1 MISASA
7 IDPRR
12 FRIDTLVAMGDRVRH
27 QLALRAV
34 GTLTACKLTLGRC
47 LLAIEETEDFK
58 KFGCSSSTHYAV
70 AKLGVNR
77 KEANDCK
84 RVARE
89 LLRLPELSL
98 VAEEGLISWGKLREI
113 VRKASP
119 ETEEFWL
126 QLAQKYND
134 QQIQMLVSKTPRG
147 AVPGEV
153 DLEDSAY
160 NSLLRCPLSPQA
172 YRMLEEAT
180 RAYSI
185 ARGKLVTKAEVIGDA
200 LVSLLAKAPLDE
212 KALAKVREEA
222 DKDLQAERA
231 RQIPLVAEARE
242 LAAEI
247 GLIEREQDGELD
259 PDRVEALDGTG
270 CSTCVENG
278 KPVLALDEFES
289 SLGSDVHDP
298 DRVRSFDRKSCSTC
312 IENGERL
319 LTLNESG
326 NSVGSVYL
334 DPDRVDSTEAAPCK
348 GSLLGTKE
356 AGLATGGKDATLS
369 FADSGDLDPGRVNKA
384 RAAELLSQA
393 LGLANFDTSFLSEMD
408 PDRAQYVRLNNPWSS
423 TRVRFNIDSRH
434 TTKSQKTEILRR
446 DCWCC
451 STPGCCNK
459 IWLHIHHL
467 ESFAEG
473 GKTAPYNLLGLCS
486 ACHKNTHD
494 GLLKI
499 ERQSDGTLLF
509 LDQYGRRLDRQVDLE
524 LAYWLDFEIGW
535 SGGEQDSYKARCGI
549 DWKVFAV

>member
-27 QLALRAV
+27 NLALRAV

-47 LLAIEETEDFK
+47 LLAIEETGDFK
-58 KFGCSSSTHYAV
+58 KFGCCSSTHYAV

-77 KEANDCK
+77 KEANDRK

-98 VAEEGLISWGKLREI
+98 VAEEGRISWGKLREI

-119 ETEEFWL
+119 ETGEFWL

-134 QQIQMLVSKTPRG
+134 QQIQMLVSKTPPG

-153 DLEDSAY
+153 DLEDNGY

-185 ARGKLVTKAEVIGDA
+185 ARGRLVTKAEVIGDA

-259 PDRVEALDGTG
+259 PDRV
-270 CSTCVENG
+270 
-278 KPVLALDEFES
+278 
-289 SLGSDVHDP
+289 
-298 DRVRSFDRKSCSTC
+298 
-312 IENGERL
+312 
-319 LTLNESG
+319 
-326 NSVGSVYL
+326 
-334 DPDRVDSTEAAPCK
+334 DSTEAAPCK

-356 AGLATGGKDATLS
+356 ARLATGGKDATLS
-369 FADSGDLDPGRVNKA
+369 FADSGDLDPGRVHKA

-393 LGLANFDTSFLSEMD
+393 LGLANFDTDFLSEMD
-408 PDRAQYVRLNNPWSS
+408 PDRIQYVRLNNPWSS

-446 DCWCC
+446 DSWCC
-451 STPGCCNK
+451 STPGCPNK

-509 LDQYGRRLDRQVDLE
+509 LDQYRRRLDQQVDLE
-524 LAYWLDFEIGW
+524 LAYWLDFE
-535 SGGEQDSYKARCGI
+535 
-549 DWKVFAV
+549 

>member
-12 FRIDTLVAMGDRVRH
+12 FRIDTVVSMGDRVRH
-27 QLALRAV
+27 PLALRAV

-58 KFGCSSSTHYAV
+58 KFGCCSSTHYAV

-98 VAEEGLISWGKLREI
+98 VAEEGRISWGKLREI

-119 ETEEFWL
+119 ETEELWL

-134 QQIQMLVSKTPRG
+134 QQIQMLVSKTPPG

-153 DLEDSAY
+153 DLEDNGY

-185 ARGKLVTKAEVIGDA
+185 ARGRLVTKAEVIGDA

-247 GLIEREQDGELD
+247 GLIEREQDG
-259 PDRVEALDGTG
+259 
-270 CSTCVENG
+270 
-278 KPVLALDEFES
+278 K
-289 SLGSDVHDP
+289 
-298 DRVRSFDRKSCSTC
+298 
-312 IENGERL
+312 
-319 LTLNESG
+319 
-326 NSVGSVYL
+326 L

-356 AGLATGGKDATLS
+356 ARLATGGKDATLS
-369 FADSGDLDPGRVNKA
+369 FADSGDLDPGRVHKA

-393 LGLANFDTSFLSEMD
+393 LGLANFDTDFLSEMD
-408 PDRAQYVRLNNPWSS
+408 PDRIQYVRLNNPWSS

-446 DCWCC
+446 DSWCC
-451 STPGCCNK
+451 STPGCPNK

-509 LDQYGRRLDRQVDLE
+509 LDQYRRRLDQQVDLE
-524 LAYWLDFEIGW
+524 LAYWLDFE
-535 SGGEQDSYKARCGI
+535 
-549 DWKVFAV
+549 

>member
-12 FRIDTLVAMGDRVRH
+12 FRMDTLVSMGDRVRH

-58 KFGCSSSTHYAV
+58 KFGCCSSTHYAV

-98 VAEEGLISWGKLREI
+98 VAEEGRISWGKLREI

-185 ARGKLVTKAEVIGDA
+185 ARGRLVTKAEVIGDA

-259 PDRVEALDGTG
+259 PDRV
-270 CSTCVENG
+270 
-278 KPVLALDEFES
+278 
-289 SLGSDVHDP
+289 
-298 DRVRSFDRKSCSTC
+298 
-312 IENGERL
+312 
-319 LTLNESG
+319 
-326 NSVGSVYL
+326 
-334 DPDRVDSTEAAPCK
+334 DSTEAAPCK

-356 AGLATGGKDATLS
+356 ARLATGGKDATLS
-369 FADSGDLDPGRVNKA
+369 FADSGDLDPGRVHKA

-393 LGLANFDTSFLSEMD
+393 LGLANFDTDFLSEMD
-408 PDRAQYVRLNNPWSS
+408 PDRIQYVRLNNPWSS

-446 DCWCC
+446 DSWCC
-451 STPGCCNK
+451 STPGCPNK

-509 LDQYGRRLDRQVDLE
+509 LDQYGRRLDQQVDLE
-524 LAYWLDFEIGW
+524 LA
-535 SGGEQDSYKARCGI
+535 
-549 DWKVFAV
+549 

>member
-27 QLALRAV
+27 NLALRAV

-47 LLAIEETEDFK
+47 LLAIEETKDFK

-98 VAEEGLISWGKLREI
+98 AAEEGRISWGKLREI

-134 QQIQMLVSKTPRG
+134 QQIQMLVSKTPPG

-153 DLEDSAY
+153 DLEDNGY

-185 ARGKLVTKAEVIGDA
+185 ARGRLVTKAEVIGDA

-247 GLIEREQDGELD
+247 GLIEREQDG
-259 PDRVEALDGTG
+259 
-270 CSTCVENG
+270 
-278 KPVLALDEFES
+278 K
-289 SLGSDVHDP
+289 
-298 DRVRSFDRKSCSTC
+298 
-312 IENGERL
+312 
-319 LTLNESG
+319 
-326 NSVGSVYL
+326 L

-348 GSLLGTKE
+348 GSLLGTRE
-356 AGLATGGKDATLS
+356 AGPATGSKDATLS
-369 FADSGDLDPGRVNKA
+369 FADSDDLDPGRIASTEANPCKGSLLGAGKAGPATGGKSATLSFADTDDLDPGRANKA

-393 LGLANFDTSFLSEMD
+393 LGLANFDPDFLSEMD
-408 PDRAQYVRLNNPWSS
+408 PDRVQYVRLNNPWSS

-446 DCWCC
+446 DSWCC
-451 STPGCCNK
+451 STPGCPNK

-467 ESFAEG
+467 ESFAHG

-509 LDQYGRRLDRQVDLE
+509 LDQYGRRLDQQVDLE
-524 LAYWLDFEIGW
+524 LAYWLDIEIGW

-549 DWKVFAV
+549 DWSVFSNKLTDSGGVA

>member
-27 QLALRAV
+27 NLALRAV

-47 LLAIEETEDFK
+47 LLAIEETGDFK
-58 KFGCSSSTHYAV
+58 KFGCCSSTHYAV

-77 KEANDCK
+77 KEANDRK

-98 VAEEGLISWGKLREI
+98 VAEEGRISWGKLREI

-119 ETEEFWL
+119 ETGEFWL

-134 QQIQMLVSKTPRG
+134 QQIQMLVSKTPPG

-153 DLEDSAY
+153 DLEDNGY

-185 ARGKLVTKAEVIGDA
+185 ARGRLVTKAEVIGDA

-247 GLIEREQDGELD
+247 GLIEREQDG
-259 PDRVEALDGTG
+259 
-270 CSTCVENG
+270 
-278 KPVLALDEFES
+278 K
-289 SLGSDVHDP
+289 
-298 DRVRSFDRKSCSTC
+298 
-312 IENGERL
+312 
-319 LTLNESG
+319 
-326 NSVGSVYL
+326 L

-356 AGLATGGKDATLS
+356 ARLATGGKDATLS
-369 FADSGDLDPGRVNKA
+369 FADSGDLDPGRVHKA

-393 LGLANFDTSFLSEMD
+393 LGLANFDTDFLSEMD
-408 PDRAQYVRLNNPWSS
+408 PDRIQYVRLNNPWSS

-446 DCWCC
+446 DSWCC
-451 STPGCCNK
+451 STPGCPNK

-509 LDQYGRRLDRQVDLE
+509 LDQYRRRLDQQVDLE
-524 LAYWLDFEIGW
+524 LAYWLDFE
-535 SGGEQDSYKARCGI
+535 
-549 DWKVFAV
+549 

>member
-12 FRIDTLVAMGDRVRH
+12 FRIDTLVSMGDRVRH

-98 VAEEGLISWGKLREI
+98 VAEEGRLSWGKLREI

-160 NSLLRCPLSPQA
+160 NSLLRCPLSPQV

-247 GLIEREQDGELD
+247 GLIEREQDGE
-259 PDRVEALDGTG
+259 
-270 CSTCVENG
+270 
-278 KPVLALDEFES
+278 
-289 SLGSDVHDP
+289 
-298 DRVRSFDRKSCSTC
+298 
-312 IENGERL
+312 
-319 LTLNESG
+319 
-326 NSVGSVYL
+326 L

-451 STPGCCNK
+451 STPGCTNK

-494 GLLKI
+494 GLLRI

-524 LAYWLDFEIGW
+524 RAYWLDFE
-535 SGGEQDSYKARCGI
+535 
-549 DWKVFAV
+549 